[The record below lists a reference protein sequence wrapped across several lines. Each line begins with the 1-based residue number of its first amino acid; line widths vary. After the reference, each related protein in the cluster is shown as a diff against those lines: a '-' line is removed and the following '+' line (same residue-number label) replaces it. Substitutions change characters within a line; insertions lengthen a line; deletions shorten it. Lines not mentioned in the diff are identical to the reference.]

1 MISFHFEDLKTK
13 NIGSKTEI
21 RQWISETVRAYEMSL
36 GDINIIFSSDEY
48 LLDKNIS
55 FLNHDYYTDII
66 TFNYNEN
73 TLLSGDLFISYD
85 RVKDNAQKLNVQLIQ
100 ELRRV
105 IIHGILHL
113 CGLNDKTE
121 AEQEAM
127 TAAENAALEFWNV
140 SRGT

>member
-1 MISFHFEDLKTK
+1 MISFYFEDIKPK
-13 NIGSKTEI
+13 NLGSKTFI
-21 RQWISETVRAYEMSL
+21 REWILQTTEKYNMDL
-36 GDINIIFSSDEY
+36 GDVNIIFSSDEY
-48 LLDKNIS
+48 LLEKNIS

-73 TLLSGDLFISYD
+73 EMLSGDLFISYE
-85 RVKDNAQKLNVQLIQ
+85 RVKDNAQKLNVELIQ

-121 AEQEAM
+121 TEQNAM
-127 TAAENAALEFWNV
+127 TEAENSALEYWNV